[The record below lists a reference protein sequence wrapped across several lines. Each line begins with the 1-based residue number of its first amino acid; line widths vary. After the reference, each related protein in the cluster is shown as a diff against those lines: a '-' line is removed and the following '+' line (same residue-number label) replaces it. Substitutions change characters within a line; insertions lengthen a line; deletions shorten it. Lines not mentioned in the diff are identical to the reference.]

1 MHGPRVIGAEAFA
14 AQQKNV
20 KVGADRFG
28 PRVRGVNTQTQTAP
42 PPGARTTTGSR
53 VNSPEP
59 DAVAVEELRRILA
72 ENGTFFDGL
81 YETELSR
88 AEGARPDALLVFLVA
103 EKAGQ
108 QRKDVLDE
116 INELLA
122 DKGVQLTSEATQFT
136 DGPESDL
143 DAPIGDGK
151 VPPPPPP
158 PVDEELEEMSKA
170 ELEAK
175 FTSLGGD
182 LSTIVS
188 TGAKGRPIRVDILN
202 AVKALQGKA

>member
-20 KVGADRFG
+20 KVGADKFG

-42 PPGARTTTGSR
+42 VSRTPTGSR
-53 VNSPEP
+53 VNSPEA
-59 DAVAVEELRRILA
+59 DAVSVEELRRILA

-108 QRKDVLDE
+108 QRKDVIDE

-122 DKGVQLTSEATQFT
+122 DKGITLTGGATQLT
-136 DGPESDL
+136 DGPESL
-143 DAPIGDGK
+143 DAPIGENG
-151 VPPPPPP
+151 
-158 PVDEELEEMSKA
+158 EQELEEMSKA

-182 LSTIVS
+182 LTTIVS
-188 TGAKGRPIRVDILN
+188 TGAKNRPIRADILN
-202 AVKALQGKA
+202 AVKALLAPKGA